1 MEWQIITGTFYFMP
15 HLKEKGKLNKTN
27 AFIDEQ
33 DVTFYRSAPW
43 WRPGGMTQQTGNPL
57 QDQLWTKNRV
67 ESVVI
72 GTVSFTC

>member
-1 MEWQIITGTFYFMP
+1 MP

-43 WRPGGMTQQTGNPL
+43 WRPGGMTQQTAESAAGTAL
-57 QDQLWTKNRV
+57 DQKP
-67 ESVVI
+67 
-72 GTVSFTC
+72 G

>member
-1 MEWQIITGTFYFMP
+1 MP

-33 DVTFYRSAPW
+33 DVTFYRSASW
-43 WRPGGMTQQTGNPL
+43 WHDNRRLNPL
-57 QDQLWTKNRV
+57 QEQLWTKNRV